1 MSITKQILKVQE
13 IKKSLPLYSCAAI
26 HLTLSF
32 HLYSLSHSAV
42 QTWTGLSSRSE
53 RPSHLESRRDRNS
66 RRDGKQGE
74 TTNAC
79 PSDVYDHGGGGGDG
93 ELVSYVLRAMPDCLW
108 PAAFINSGVY
118 AHSSSPAQP
127 HRICLSRCNRCG
139 DVNFAWE
146 PEPELSSHET
156 TTSLSRTCA
165 RRVFVKMTAHR
176 RLRNDRCTCPYLFEN
191 YSNLLYYTIE
201 RVGVY

>member
-26 HLTLSF
+26 HSTLSL

-53 RPSHLESRRDRNS
+53 RPSHLESWRDRNS

-74 TTNAC
+74 TTSAC
-79 PSDVYDHGGGGGDG
+79 PSDVYGHGGGDG

-108 PAAFINSGVY
+108 PAAFISSGVD

-127 HRICLSRCNRCG
+127 HRICLSCCNRCG

-146 PEPELSSHET
+146 PEPEPSSHET

-165 RRVFVKMTAHR
+165 SRVFVKMTAHK
-176 RLRNDRCTCPYLFEN
+176 RLRNDRCMCP
-191 YSNLLYYTIE
+191 
-201 RVGVY
+201 